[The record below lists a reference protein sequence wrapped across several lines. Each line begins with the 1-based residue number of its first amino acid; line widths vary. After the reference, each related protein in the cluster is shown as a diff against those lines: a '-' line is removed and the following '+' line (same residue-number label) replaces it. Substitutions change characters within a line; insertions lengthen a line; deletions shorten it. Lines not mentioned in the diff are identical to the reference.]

1 MEPPIR
7 EAPKDAVPAPI
18 LDGELH
24 LLIGDLKEDVARYR
38 RREAVWIS
46 LAAHALLVL
55 VLIFVP
61 KWMPGPIVVIPS
73 PEKEQSTNI
82 EFTPSTPPKIKP
94 PAISSNQINQ
104 HRQAV
109 VPSREDLRR
118 LAEAA
123 RRPGREALPQPQ
135 PAPQPMQPPQPQ
147 QPQPQEPA
155 VAQQRTTDT
164 PKLEAPAPKQNPF
177 SMSSP
182 GSSVEQA
189 IHSAASNHSGADVG
203 MAGGGHTSGIRPK
216 IDQIGD
222 FQVLT
227 DTLGVDF
234 GPYWAK
240 LRRTVQDHW
249 DPLIPEVARPP
260 MMKKGRTVIEFA
272 IMKDGSIQGMK
283 LIASSG
289 DVALDRAAWG
299 ALTYADPLPVLPTP
313 FTGDFVLVRA
323 AFYYNPDKNEFE

>member
-7 EAPKDAVPAPI
+7 EAPKDAVPAPM

-46 LAAHALLVL
+46 LAVHVLLVL

-61 KWMPGPIVVIPS
+61 KWLPGPIVVVPA
-73 PEKEQSTNI
+73 PDKEQSTNLT
-82 EFTPSTPPKIKP
+82 FSPSAPPKIKP
-94 PAISSNQINQ
+94 PVISSNQINQ
-104 HRQAV
+104 QRQAV
-109 VPSREDLRR
+109 LPNREDLRR

-123 RRPGREALPQPQ
+123 HPPGREAVPK
-135 PAPQPMQPPQPQ
+135 PAPQQAVQPPQPQ
-147 QPQPQEPA
+147 QPQPQQPA
-155 VAQQRTTDT
+155 AAQERTTDT
-164 PKLEAPAPKQNPF
+164 AKLEMPEPKQNPF

-189 IHSAASNHSGADVG
+189 IHSAASNRTGADG
-203 MAGGGHTSGIRPK
+203 GAAGGGHTAGIRPK

-272 IMKDGSIQGMK
+272 IMKNGSIQGMK

-299 ALTYADPLPVLPTP
+299 ALTYADPLPVLPAP

-323 AFYYNPDKNEFE
+323 AFYYNPDKHEFE